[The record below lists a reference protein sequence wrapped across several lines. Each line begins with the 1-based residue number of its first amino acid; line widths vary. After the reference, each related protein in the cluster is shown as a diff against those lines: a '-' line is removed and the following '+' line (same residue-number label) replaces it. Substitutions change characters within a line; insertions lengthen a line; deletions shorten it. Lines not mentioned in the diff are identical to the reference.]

1 MCSNIIVI
9 LIPKSSEVIFTTF
22 DDRDARWWW
31 LHLYETRESK
41 SAEWNI
47 KEVPVSVIQMNNMK
61 YLTDV
66 CCERSLRIK
75 YSRVPRDN
83 IHPDR
88 ERLLLPRLH
97 LMVDF
102 CAICNKSADTN
113 RYCHLFLKRRVK
125 YNSNQ
130 QWLLK
135 LDASAQ
141 MGSCFLIIYAA
152 TYCSSLQANS
162 FRLEH
167 APVSV
172 KEELFW
178 ICFCHSLL
186 FVFSNTKPHKPTL
199 DIYPCIVCLKHI
211 TAGVHGPGK
220 TLIQNLAN

>member
-9 LIPKSSEVIFTTF
+9 LILKSSEVIFTTF
-22 DDRDARWWW
+22 DNRDARWWW

-41 SAEWNI
+41 SAVWNI
-47 KEVPVSVIQMNNMK
+47 KVVPVSVIWMNNMK
-61 YLTDV
+61 YL
-66 CCERSLRIK
+66 CCERPVRIK
-75 YSRVPRDN
+75 YSRVPRNN

-88 ERLLLPRLH
+88 ERLLLSILH

-102 CAICNKSADTN
+102 CAICIKSADTN
-113 RYCHLFLKRRVK
+113 RYCHLFLKRRAK

-178 ICFCHSLL
+178 ICFCYSLIFL
-186 FVFSNTKPHKPTL
+186 FSNTKPHKPTL
-199 DIYPCIVCLKHI
+199 DIYPGIVCLKHI